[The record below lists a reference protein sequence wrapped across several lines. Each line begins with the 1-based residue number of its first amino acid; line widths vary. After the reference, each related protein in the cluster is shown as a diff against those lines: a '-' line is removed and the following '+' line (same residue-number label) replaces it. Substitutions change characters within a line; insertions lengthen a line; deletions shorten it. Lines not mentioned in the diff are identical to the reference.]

1 MGEGFLGYETSLM
14 LDVVVVALAVVVPV
28 LTLSLCQVHFGRR
41 YQVHRRLQL
50 LLGAVLFVAVSLFE
64 VDMRLHGGFWAM
76 SKNHSTEMHVLLG
89 VHLFF
94 AISTVV
100 LWATTIGL
108 ALRRF
113 PSPSEPG
120 AHSRLHRRLG
130 WLSTLDITATSITGL
145 LVYYFG
151 FVIEVVSDRAG

>member
-1 MGEGFLGYETSLM
+1 MGEGFLGYDTSVM
-14 LDVVVVALAVVVPV
+14 LDVVVVALVVVIP
-28 LTLSLCQVHFGRR
+28 LLMLSLCQVRFGQR
-41 YQVHRRLQL
+41 YRVHRRLQL
-50 LLGAVLFVAVSLFE
+50 TLGAVLLGAVSLFE
-64 VDMRLHGGFWAM
+64 IDMRLHGGFWAM
-76 SKNHSTEMHVLLG
+76 SQNHSRAMHVLLY

-100 LWATTIGL
+100 LWAATIGL

-113 PSPSEPG
+113 ESPPQPG

-145 LVYYFG
+145 LVYYYG
-151 FVIEVVSDRAG
+151 FVVEVVAG